1 MNGMIVVA
9 VAAVVLAAG
18 YLLYGRWLARTW
30 GVDREALTPAKRMED
45 GKNFSPASC
54 FTAFSHQFS
63 SICGA
68 GPVTGTIAAMMFGWL
83 PVLLWVLVGGIFFG
97 AVHDF
102 GALYA
107 SVKNN
112 GKSLAQLVEKYIGR
126 TGRRLFLLFSWL
138 FTIIVIAAFVDMVAG
153 TFMATFDA
161 SGAVDTAASY
171 SGGAAGTI
179 SILFTFV
186 AIAFGWINRRF
197 GLSGWKEFV
206 LAVALFVA
214 MFAVG
219 MQFPVYLDK
228 YGWFAVIMVYLLFA
242 AAMPI
247 QTLKQ
252 PRDYLTSIMMIVMIV
267 CAVLGIFVL
276 GAMFPWESIFLIN
289 VPIGAASFL
298 IGLKTLPRETGMAG
312 ERAAAGGQVAG
323 ERATATAGPSPANV
337 PDAGARFDIPGAL
350 LMAPAIFLV
359 FFAINAAGSGSLALA
374 GALLAGGLV
383 LLAAFVRVERR
394 AQTPLVRIELLRNP
408 VFSLNL
414 VAMFCCYLAVGATE
428 FILPFYLQDA
438 CGYASDVAGLVI
450 TAIPVAMALASPVAG
465 ALSDRIGTTIPCFAG
480 LVVYSA
486 GIALAGMLPAGAPI
500 LRIYPTLMFMAL
512 GDGLFESPNNSR
524 IMGSVDQKDLG
535 FAGSLGT
542 LVRYMGMSAGVTGG
556 TALLYGHMSEVAG
569 FPVSGFMPEWPEL
582 FMEGFSFAFLAI
594 AATVAAGAVL
604 TVVGTVIKRRQRMRR
619 EARA

>member
-1 MNGMIVVA
+1 MSRTNTMDTSRNDIARAAEPPRRTNKWVVLFTVVIMTFMSTLDSSIVN
-9 VAAVVLAAG
+9 VAAPSIQRELGATASQIQWVSSMYLLVCYVTVLVFGRLGDLYGKVRLFQLGVVLFSLG
-18 YLLYGRWLARTW
+18 SLLCGLSSTLAMLIGARVVQ
-30 GVDREALTPAKRMED
+30 GF
-45 GKNFSPASC
+45 GASC
-54 FTAFSHQFS
+54 AMANNMGIVTEAFPSRERGRALGIVGTFVS
-63 SICGA
+63 LGLMC
-68 GPVTGTIAAMMFGWL
+68 GPVVGG
-83 PVLLWVLVGGIFFG
+83 VLV
-97 AVHDF
+97 
-102 GALYA
+102 
-107 SVKNN
+107 
-112 GKSLAQLVEKYIGR
+112 
-126 TGRRLFLLFSWL
+126 
-138 FTIIVIAAFVDMVAG
+138 
-153 TFMATFDA
+153 AT
-161 SGAVDTAASY
+161 
-171 SGGAAGTI
+171 
-179 SILFTFV
+179 
-186 AIAFGWINRRF
+186 
-197 GLSGWKEFV
+197 
-206 LAVALFVA
+206 
-214 MFAVG
+214 
-219 MQFPVYLDK
+219 
-228 YGWFAVIMVYLLFA
+228 
-242 AAMPI
+242 
-247 QTLKQ
+247 
-252 PRDYLTSIMMIVMIV
+252 
-267 CAVLGIFVL
+267 
-276 GAMFPWESIFLIN
+276 FPWESIFLIN

-298 IGLKTLPRETGMAG
+298 IGLKTLPRETGMAR
-312 ERAAAGGQVAG
+312 ERAAAAGLTAG
-323 ERATATAGPSPANV
+323 ERASAAADPSPANV

-450 TAIPVAMALASPVAG
+450 TAIPVAMALASPVVG

-480 LVVYSA
+480 LVVYGA

-524 IMGSVDQKDLG
+524 LMGSVDQKDLG

-604 TVVGTVIKRRQRMRR
+604 TAVGTVIKRRQRMQ
-619 EARA
+619 RATRA

>member
-1 MNGMIVVA
+1 MNTTDTGRNDIARAAEPPRRTNKWVVLFTVVIMTFMSTLDSSIVN
-9 VAAVVLAAG
+9 VAAPSIQRELGATAGQIQWVSSMYLLVCCVTVLVFGRLGDLYGKVRLFQLGVVLFSLG
-18 YLLYGRWLARTW
+18 SLLCGLSSTLVMLIGARVVQ
-30 GVDREALTPAKRMED
+30 GF
-45 GKNFSPASC
+45 GASC
-54 FTAFSHQFS
+54 AMANNMGIVTEAFPSRERGRALGIVGTFVS
-63 SICGA
+63 LGLMC
-68 GPVTGTIAAMMFGWL
+68 GPV
-83 PVLLWVLVGGIFFG
+83 VGGVPG
-97 AVHDF
+97 A
-102 GALYA
+102 
-107 SVKNN
+107 
-112 GKSLAQLVEKYIGR
+112 
-126 TGRRLFLLFSWL
+126 
-138 FTIIVIAAFVDMVAG
+138 
-153 TFMATFDA
+153 
-161 SGAVDTAASY
+161 
-171 SGGAAGTI
+171 
-179 SILFTFV
+179 
-186 AIAFGWINRRF
+186 
-197 GLSGWKEFV
+197 
-206 LAVALFVA
+206 
-214 MFAVG
+214 
-219 MQFPVYLDK
+219 
-228 YGWFAVIMVYLLFA
+228 
-242 AAMPI
+242 
-247 QTLKQ
+247 TL
-252 PRDYLTSIMMIVMIV
+252 
-267 CAVLGIFVL
+267 
-276 GAMFPWESIFLIN
+276 PWESIFLIN

-298 IGLKTLPRETGMAG
+298 IGLKTLPSETGMAG
-312 ERAAAGGQVAG
+312 ERATAEDQAAG
-323 ERATATAGPSPANV
+323 ERATAAGNQVAGKRAASAADPSPTSA
-337 PDAGARFDIPGAL
+337 PDPGARFDIPGAL

-438 CGYASDVAGLVI
+438 CGYASDIAGLVI

-480 LVVYSA
+480 LVVYGA

-604 TVVGTVIKRRQRMRR
+604 TVVGTVIKRRQRKQRA
-619 EARA
+619 ARA

>member
-1 MNGMIVVA
+1 MSRTNTTDTSRNDIARA
-9 VAAVVLAAG
+9 VAPPSRTNKWVVLFTVVIMTFMSTLDSSIVNVAAPSIQRELG
-18 YLLYGRWLARTW
+18 ATAGQIQWVSSMYLLVCCVTVLVFGRLGDLYGKVRLFQLGVVLFSLGSLLCGLSSTLVMLIGARVVQ
-30 GVDREALTPAKRMED
+30 GF
-45 GKNFSPASC
+45 GASC
-54 FTAFSHQFS
+54 AMANNMGIVTEAFPSRERGRALGIVGTFVS
-63 SICGA
+63 LGLMC
-68 GPVTGTIAAMMFGWL
+68 GPVVGG
-83 PVLLWVLVGGIFFG
+83 VLV
-97 AVHDF
+97 
-102 GALYA
+102 
-107 SVKNN
+107 
-112 GKSLAQLVEKYIGR
+112 
-126 TGRRLFLLFSWL
+126 
-138 FTIIVIAAFVDMVAG
+138 
-153 TFMATFDA
+153 
-161 SGAVDTAASY
+161 
-171 SGGAAGTI
+171 
-179 SILFTFV
+179 
-186 AIAFGWINRRF
+186 
-197 GLSGWKEFV
+197 
-206 LAVALFVA
+206 
-214 MFAVG
+214 
-219 MQFPVYLDK
+219 
-228 YGWFAVIMVYLLFA
+228 
-242 AAMPI
+242 
-247 QTLKQ
+247 
-252 PRDYLTSIMMIVMIV
+252 
-267 CAVLGIFVL
+267 
-276 GAMFPWESIFLIN
+276 AMFPWESIFLIN

-312 ERAAAGGQVAG
+312 ERAAAGDQAAG
-323 ERATATAGPSPANV
+323 ERAAAATDPSPTSA
-337 PDAGARFDIPGAL
+337 PDSGARFDIPGAL

-374 GALLAGGLV
+374 GTLLAGGLV

-480 LVVYSA
+480 LVVYGA

-569 FPVSGFMPEWPEL
+569 LPVSGFMPELPEL

-604 TVVGTVIKRRQRMRR
+604 TVVGTVIKRRQRMQRA
-619 EARA
+619 ARA

>member
-1 MNGMIVVA
+1 MSRTNTTDTGRNDIARAAELPRRTNKWVVLFTVVIMTFMSTLDSSIVNVAAPSIQRELGATASQIQWVSSMYLLVCCVTVLVFGRLGDLYGKVRLFQLGVVLFSLGSLLCGLSSTLVMLIGARVVQGFGASCAMANNMGIVTEAFPSRERGRALGIVGTFVSLGLMCGPVVGGVLVA
-9 VAAVVLAAG
+9 V
-18 YLLYGRWLARTW
+18 
-30 GVDREALTPAKRMED
+30 
-45 GKNFSPASC
+45 
-54 FTAFSHQFS
+54 
-63 SICGA
+63 
-68 GPVTGTIAAMMFGWL
+68 
-83 PVLLWVLVGGIFFG
+83 
-97 AVHDF
+97 
-102 GALYA
+102 
-107 SVKNN
+107 
-112 GKSLAQLVEKYIGR
+112 
-126 TGRRLFLLFSWL
+126 
-138 FTIIVIAAFVDMVAG
+138 
-153 TFMATFDA
+153 
-161 SGAVDTAASY
+161 
-171 SGGAAGTI
+171 
-179 SILFTFV
+179 
-186 AIAFGWINRRF
+186 
-197 GLSGWKEFV
+197 
-206 LAVALFVA
+206 
-214 MFAVG
+214 
-219 MQFPVYLDK
+219 
-228 YGWFAVIMVYLLFA
+228 
-242 AAMPI
+242 
-247 QTLKQ
+247 
-252 PRDYLTSIMMIVMIV
+252 
-267 CAVLGIFVL
+267 
-276 GAMFPWESIFLIN
+276 FPWESIFLIN

-312 ERAAAGGQVAG
+312 EHAAAGAD
-323 ERATATAGPSPANV
+323 PSPTSA

-524 IMGSVDQKDLG
+524 IMGSVDQKGLG

-582 FMEGFSFAFLAI
+582 FMEGFAFAFLAI

-604 TVVGTVIKRRQRMRR
+604 TVVGTVIKRRQRKQRA
-619 EARA
+619 ARA